1 MNNFESE
8 QFEKALQ
15 QLNFDNYEK
24 EILLKILAGSGNQ
37 NQEDILNVSDRS
49 IGLLRKLGWYKRV
62 KLAIKVAG
70 LKINL
75 DTFQ

>member
-8 QFEKALQ
+8 QFEKALK

-49 IGLLRKLGWYKRV
+49 IGLLRKLGWYNRF
-62 KLAIKVAG
+62 KLAIKLAG

-75 DTFQ
+75 DTF